1 MAAVSQRFHL
11 RRGRANRAFSA
22 RRSIREVR
30 ERVMAAPS
38 APMLLLPLL
47 LAAVPLSSP
56 TTPID
61 DPEFARC
68 LEASDGVRL
77 AWEPPGYGLRVYL
90 LVKRLDENGNWRVW
104 LRTER
109 ANPPFTLTPR
119 ASA

>member
-1 MAAVSQRFHL
+1 
-11 RRGRANRAFSA
+11 
-22 RRSIREVR
+22 
-30 ERVMAAPS
+30 MAAPS

-119 ASA
+119 ASAARHSRFARMLLGVTPQRQIMRGEWRFFCTQ